1 MTLGYRMAV
10 VGLARNASKT
20 IRLEVSRFHKILSPI
35 CDELSIFIVESDSSD
50 ATPFILSEIKADM
63 ENFDFRC
70 LGNLDLTLPNRIDR
84 LRFCRNVYVDYL
96 RQFEKKPNL
105 VFVVDFDIRNWRLE
119 KLMIDQ
125 VLSLRDPW
133 DALFANQSGRYYDI
147 FALRQSEWNPRDC
160 FQELNELRRQ
170 GISRAKELAIWS
182 KMRKIPQD
190 NPLIPVDSAFGGLGI
205 YRGDVFTSFDY
216 GRIGESDESEHVHL
230 NQELSRNGYRLFIA
244 PFLINFSWNSQS
256 LSSFPIIRMLDK
268 FTKKFFVFRLL
279 RRFFRFFIS

>member
-1 MTLGYRMAV
+1 MAV

-20 IRLEVSRFHKILSPI
+20 IRLEVNRFHKILSPI

-70 LGNLDLTLPNRIDR
+70 LGLDLTLPDRIDR
-84 LRFCRNVYVDYL
+84 LRFCRNVYVDHL
-96 RQFEKKPNL
+96 RQLEKKPNL

-125 VLSLRDPW
+125 VLGLRDPW

-160 FQELNELRRQ
+160 FKELNELRRQ
-170 GISRAKELAIWS
+170 GISRAKDLAIWS
-182 KMRKIPQD
+182 KMRKIPRD

-256 LSSFPIIRMLDK
+256 LSSFPIIRKLDK

>member
-1 MTLGYRMAV
+1 MAV

-20 IRLEVSRFHKILSPI
+20 IRLEVNRFHKILSPI

-70 LGNLDLTLPNRIDR
+70 LGNLDLTLPDRIDR
-84 LRFCRNVYVDYL
+84 LRFCRNVYVDHL
-96 RQFEKKPNL
+96 RQLEKKPNL

-125 VLSLRDPW
+125 VLGLRDPW

-160 FQELNELRRQ
+160 FKELNELRRQ
-170 GISRAKELAIWS
+170 GISRAKDLAIWS
-182 KMRKIPQD
+182 KMRKIPRD

-256 LSSFPIIRMLDK
+256 LSSFPIIRKLDK

>member
-1 MTLGYRMAV
+1 M
-10 VGLARNASKT
+10 
-20 IRLEVSRFHKILSPI
+20 
-35 CDELSIFIVESDSSD
+35 
-50 ATPFILSEIKADM
+50 
-63 ENFDFRC
+63 
-70 LGNLDLTLPNRIDR
+70 
-84 LRFCRNVYVDYL
+84 

-119 KLMIDQ
+119 KLMIEQ
-125 VLSLRDPW
+125 VMGLRDPW

-147 FALRQSEWNPRDC
+147 FALRQSEWNSRDC
-160 FQELNELRRQ
+160 FKELNELRRQ
-170 GISRAKELAIWS
+170 GISRAKDLAIWS
-182 KMRKIPQD
+182 KMRKIPRD

-268 FTKKFFVFRLL
+268 FTKVLCFSTSAKIL
-279 RRFFRFFIS
+279 